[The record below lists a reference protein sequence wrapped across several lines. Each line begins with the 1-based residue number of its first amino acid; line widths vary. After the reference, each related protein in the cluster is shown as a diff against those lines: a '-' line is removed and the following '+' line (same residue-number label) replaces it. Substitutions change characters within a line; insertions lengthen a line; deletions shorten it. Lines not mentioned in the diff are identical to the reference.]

1 MTLNELY
8 RDCENNHIEVYPF
21 KMKSSMKGI
30 ALPSGDIGLDLD
42 KIEDSMEEKEILA
55 HEESHILGGYFYT
68 IDSPLAVKGKQ
79 ERRAVVLTIKKLIP
93 RDELIQAIRSG
104 LTEHWELA
112 EYFEVSCKFMLQAME
127 YYGSSILH

>member
-8 RDCENNHIEVYPF
+8 RDCEKNHIEVYPF

-30 ALPSGDIGLDLD
+30 ALPSGEIGLDLE
-42 KIEDSMEEKEILA
+42 KIENSTEEKEILA

-68 IDSPLAVKGKQ
+68 IDSSLTIKSKQ
-79 ERRAVVLTIKKLIP
+79 EHGAKVLTIKKLIP

-104 LTEHWELA
+104 LTKHWELA